1 MEKIED
7 IRKLLNAWSKREL
20 SPIGK
25 ITIVK
30 SLALANLNHLIIS
43 LPNPS
48 SNILNQIQTM
58 FLNFIWNNRPDKV
71 K

>member
-7 IRKLLNAWSKREL
+7 IGKLLNAWSKRVL

-30 SLALANLNHLIIS
+30 SLALANLKHLIIS

-58 FLNFIWNNRPDKV
+58 FFNFIWNNGPDKV